1 MEESCRT
8 RFRSGSVYSFNV
20 GIGFHCLPNSLF
32 LLHLMMS
39 VIALCLASE
48 PSLGKAVTVSL
59 RASLVGTENAGWM
72 LQ

>member
-1 MEESCRT
+1 
-8 RFRSGSVYSFNV
+8 
-20 GIGFHCLPNSLF
+20 
-32 LLHLMMS
+32 MS